1 VKVLQF
7 LPGDGRVGDRQL
19 RRREARERIR
29 YARSF
34 NGVSVLSLVTTLG
47 LALLVT
53 GCARA
58 APAGSQPH
66 PALEVPMSDQPP
78 PLPSADRGAP
88 PSVPALERDGVRYEQ
103 NLDASEAEF
112 GQVGGVLRA
121 RDARTGVLLW
131 SLKVYPNARQP
142 GLEGDVQDIFFRS
155 MAFDDENR
163 LVIQNERGARFAID
177 VTKRTV
183 TPVP

>member
-1 VKVLQF
+1 
-7 LPGDGRVGDRQL
+7 
-19 RRREARERIR
+19 
-29 YARSF
+29 
-34 NGVSVLSLVTTLG
+34 
-47 LALLVT
+47 
-53 GCARA
+53 
-58 APAGSQPH
+58 
-66 PALEVPMSDQPP
+66 
-78 PLPSADRGAP
+78 
-88 PSVPALERDGVRYEQ
+88 VRYEQ